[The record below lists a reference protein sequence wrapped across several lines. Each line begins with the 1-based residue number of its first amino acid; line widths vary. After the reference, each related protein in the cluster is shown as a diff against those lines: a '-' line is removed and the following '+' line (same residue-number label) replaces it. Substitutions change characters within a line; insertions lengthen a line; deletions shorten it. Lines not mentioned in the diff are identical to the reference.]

1 MRSRVG
7 GDHTG
12 VPYLW
17 PTSLRLP
24 RRPPKL
30 VYLDLGHW
38 ISLAKASG
46 GHAGGRDYAEALTA
60 CTDAARAGR
69 AVFPISDT
77 IYIEVGKIAS
87 HRQRRDLREVVERLS
102 GFKVVTA
109 RHVIS
114 AHEIEALLN
123 HLVAPNPQPIVEMDY
138 LDWGVARALGLVGG
152 FSVQSAA
159 GEDVTAAVRASHPL
173 GPQGVDALLGHA
185 ELLLNRQVLEGP
197 TPEEEPTLR
206 EFGWHLARIREIGAK
221 RAEQEIEQAARFDEE
236 PQWRRGRIRD
246 VVAAREILIEVN
258 ELLARGVAERGLA
271 LEQLFPKPQD
281 ARRAF
286 DSMPSFDVAVS
297 LKTELHRDSNH
308 RWTSNDIHDIDALG
322 STLAYCDIVV
332 TDKAIASAARRA
344 RLPERLGTTLLSSLH
359 DLLACI

>member
-7 GDHTG
+7 GDYTG

-17 PTSLRLP
+17 PTSLRQP

-60 CTDAARAGR
+60 CTDAARTGR

-87 HRQRRDLREVVERLS
+87 HRQRRDLREVIERLS
-102 GFKVVTA
+102 GYKVVTA

-114 AHEIEALLN
+114 THEIEALLD
-123 HLVAPNPQPIVEMDY
+123 HLVAPNPEPIVEMDH
-138 LDWGVARALGLVGG
+138 LAWGVARAFGLVGG
-152 FSVQSAA
+152 FSVRSAG
-159 GEDVTAAVRASHPL
+159 GEDVTDAVRASDPR
-173 GPQGVDALLGHA
+173 GPQAVDALLGQA

-197 TPEEEPTLR
+197 TVEEEPALR
-206 EFGWHLARIREIGAK
+206 ELGWDPTKTREIGEK
-221 RAEQEIEQAARFDEE
+221 RAAQEVKQAARFDEE
-236 PQWRRGRIRD
+236 PRWRRGRIRD
-246 VVAAREILIEVN
+246 VVAAREVFIEVN
-258 ELLARGVAERGLA
+258 GPLFRGAMERGA
-271 LEQLFPKPQD
+271 TLERLLPQPQD
-281 ARRAF
+281 ARQAF

-297 LKTELHRDSNH
+297 LKTELHRDANH
-308 RWTSNDIHDIDALG
+308 HWTSNDIHDIDALG
-322 STLAYCDIVV
+322 STLAYCDVVV
-332 TDKAIASAARRA
+332 TDKAIESAARRA
-344 RLPERLGTTLLSSLH
+344 RLPERLGTTLLSSLD
-359 DLLACI
+359 DLRACI